1 MPTTKRA
8 NSKSVRSK
16 IFIGADHAGFK
27 LKEAVKK
34 WLSKS
39 GYTVVDCGAVKLDP
53 KDDYPDYAAKVAKKV
68 VATKNAWGILV
79 CGSSEGVCLAANK
92 VTGIRAVNVYDV
104 DPAKKSREHLDANV
118 LCLSGWYLWQNQALS
133 ITKTWLTTPFS
144 GEARHVRRIAKIAKL
159 EK

>member
-1 MPTTKRA
+1 MPTTKRT
-8 NSKSVRSK
+8 NSKSVRPK

-39 GYTVVDCGAVKLDP
+39 GYTVVDCGAPTLNP
-53 KDDYPDYAAKVAKKV
+53 ADDYPDYAAKVGKKV
-68 VATKNAWGILV
+68 VATKNALGILV
-79 CGSSEGVCLAANK
+79 CGSSEGVCVAANK

-104 DPAKKSREHLDANV
+104 DPAKKAREHLDANV
-118 LCLSGWYLWQNQALS
+118 LCLSGWYLWQNQALQ

-144 GEARHVRRIAKIAKL
+144 GEVRHVRRIAKIAKL